1 MEEES
6 IEKVRFI
13 DFLTRKNI
21 NAEALLV
28 SEPEI
33 YQKWQHLFEKVSE
46 ASFVLQ
52 QKFYLNPMRRKYPKL
67 NHQNT

>member
-6 IEKVRFI
+6 IENERFI

-28 SEPEI
+28 SEPTI
-33 YQKWQHLFEKVSE
+33 YQKWQQLFKEVSE
-46 ASFVLQ
+46 VSFVLQ
-52 QKFYLNPMRRKYPKL
+52 QKFYINPMRRKYPKL
-67 NHQNT
+67 KHLST